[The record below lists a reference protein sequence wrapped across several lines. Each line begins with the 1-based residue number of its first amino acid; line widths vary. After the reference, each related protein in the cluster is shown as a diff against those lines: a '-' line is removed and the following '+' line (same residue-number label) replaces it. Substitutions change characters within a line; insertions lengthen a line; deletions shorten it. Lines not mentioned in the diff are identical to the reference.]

1 MHCSGMNSSQV
12 WFITGCSSG
21 FGKSLCELLLQ
32 EGESVVATARNPD
45 QLTGLKKFAK
55 NEKQLLT
62 LRLDVTQTDQIKSA
76 VEAAV
81 AHFGRIDV
89 CINNAGYGAMGALE
103 ELPEADIR
111 TVFDTNVFGL
121 IEVSRAI
128 TPLFRKQKSGRFINL
143 SSVAGMVALPGAS
156 IYAATKFAV
165 EGFSEAL
172 AGELAS
178 FGVKVT
184 LIEPGGVR
192 TEFASRSLKVAPYHP
207 DYNEALAVSRKY
219 YETIG
224 GNQPGDPVAC
234 AKLMI
239 EIGRHPNP
247 PLRLVMGK
255 IAIGRV
261 EKKLA
266 DYAKERAEWREKTL
280 LTDYPEHR

>member
-1 MHCSGMNSSQV
+1 MNSSKV

-32 EGESVVATARNPD
+32 EGESVIATARNPE
-45 QLTGLKKFAK
+45 QLSHLKTLAK

-62 LRLDVTQTDQIKSA
+62 LPLDVTRIDQIQ
-76 VEAAV
+76 AAV
-81 AHFGRIDV
+81 QGSLKHFGRIDV

-103 ELPEADIR
+103 EIPEADIR
-111 TVFDTNVFGL
+111 AVFDTNVFGL
-121 IEVSRAI
+121 IEVSREI
-128 TPLFRKQKSGRFINL
+128 TPIFRKQKSGHFINL

-192 TEFASRSLKVAPYHP
+192 TEFANRSLKVAPYHP

-239 EIGRHPNP
+239 RIGKTPNP

-255 IAIGRV
+255 IALGRV
-261 EKKLA
+261 EKKLT
-266 DYAKERAEWREKTL
+266 DYEKERAEWREASL
-280 LTDYPEHR
+280 ATDFPEHR